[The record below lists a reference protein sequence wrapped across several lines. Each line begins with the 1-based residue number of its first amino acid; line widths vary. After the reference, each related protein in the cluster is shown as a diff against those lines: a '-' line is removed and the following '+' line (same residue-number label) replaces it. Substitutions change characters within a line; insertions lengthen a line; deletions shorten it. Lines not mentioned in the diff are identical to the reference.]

1 MKSHQPDL
9 GKEHFRQKE
18 CVCKGPEQMGIN
30 SACLGNTQ
38 RLDSNWIT
46 KIQMEISEM
55 RSHDRLQTSRSFVIS
70 SSHSQSETALCVS
83 TYLSVTS
90 C

>member
-1 MKSHQPDL
+1 
-9 GKEHFRQKE
+9 
-18 CVCKGPEQMGIN
+18 MGIN
-30 SACLGNTQ
+30 STCLGNTQ
-38 RLDSNWIT
+38 RIDSNWIT

-55 RSHDRLQTSRSFVIS
+55 RAHDRLQTSRSFVIS
-70 SSHSQSETALCVS
+70 SSHSLSETVLCVS